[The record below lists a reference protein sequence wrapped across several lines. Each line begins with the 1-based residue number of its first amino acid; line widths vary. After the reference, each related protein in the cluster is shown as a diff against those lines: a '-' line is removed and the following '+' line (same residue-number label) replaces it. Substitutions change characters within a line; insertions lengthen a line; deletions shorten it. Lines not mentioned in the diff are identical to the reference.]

1 MFFDLA
7 EAIRRRLAEGL
18 KDVSLRSPGPKQEF
32 RTPVVKI
39 AHGVKASPGK
49 SEVPGVFI
57 VPVSWI
63 GTQTEGDRAD
73 VSLVCQAYTPE
84 GSDEAA
90 GLQELANLIGYVRA
104 AIWSEPVL
112 EKRYQVDGDMRLFVD
127 LDLKHPFYR
136 AEVTTSWR
144 MEGLS
149 PQMSPEDQA
158 RVFGEGFVEMNPLE
172 GID

>member
-1 MFFDLA
+1 MFFNLA

-18 KDVSLRSPGPKQEF
+18 RDVSLRSPGPKQEF

-39 AHGVKASPGK
+39 AHGVKAGPSK

-63 GTQTEGDRAD
+63 GTQAEGDRAD

-112 EKRYQVDGDMRLFVD
+112 EKKYQADGDMRLFVD